1 MPRHYSMHEQN
12 LQVEFGRVNRHF
24 NVPNPL
30 REGGNSQY
38 LKDLTPELAEANRFY
53 KFVAKIHIDYRAFR
67 RGDGVAMPIHNML
80 TAERILQL
88 REIGF
93 EFGRKAEKSVPEMD
107 WSARVQQLEAFRS
120 EMGHLR
126 VDPNYAMYSNL
137 GGWAVEVSERHRAW
151 REGGAMSESGRGG
164 EVRTAGCDEL
174 RIQCFPDQ
182 EGGEVVGGFLW
193 PALAVSAGDGDNA
206 GATSLQGRLSVSP
219 SNDDK
224 R

>member
-151 REGGAMSESGRGG
+151 REGGQCPSPDEVERFAQLGAMSFGFNVFRTRRGERSWEDSFG
-164 EVRTAGCDEL
+164 LLLQYR
-174 RIQCFPDQ
+174 Q
-182 EGGEVVGGFLW
+182 ETGTTRVPHHYKADF
-193 PALAVSAGDGDNA
+193 
-206 GATSLQGRLSVSP
+206 R
-219 SNDDK
+219 
-224 R
+224 